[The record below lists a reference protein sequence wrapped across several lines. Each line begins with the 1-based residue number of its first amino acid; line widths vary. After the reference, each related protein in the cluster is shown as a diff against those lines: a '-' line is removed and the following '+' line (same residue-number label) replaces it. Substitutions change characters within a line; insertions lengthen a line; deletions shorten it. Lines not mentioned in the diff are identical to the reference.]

1 MRDFTG
7 ARKRW
12 ALFLVILLCAPCHGR
27 GLELTNNSERNSGD
41 TNEKLV
47 FLDAEKPTLIQAIQ
61 PSDNVGPDCK
71 FVQVEVVEVQNPKQY
86 TVTFK
91 VEYQLKN
98 AERVFLGSFSL
109 YPSDNPGKF
118 IISTQGNVRDQG
130 AIVLSLV
137 VPDDFKSGDLL
148 RAGVRRV
155 TFLKQ

>member
-12 ALFLVILLCAPCHGR
+12 ALFLVIFLCAPCHGR
-27 GLELTNNSERNSGD
+27 GLELTNNSERNSEH

-47 FLDAEKPTLIQAIQ
+47 FVDAEKPTLIQAIE
-61 PSDNVGPDCK
+61 PSDKVGPDFK
-71 FVQVEVVEVQNPKQY
+71 FVQVEVVEVQNPKRY
-86 TVTFK
+86 TVTLK
-91 VEYQLKN
+91 VEYQLKDI
-98 AERVFLGSFSL
+98 ERLFLGSFSL

-118 IISTQGNVRDQG
+118 IMSTQGKVRNQG
-130 AIVLSLV
+130 AIILSLV

-148 RAGVRRV
+148 RVGVRRV